1 MHLPLLL
8 LLLLPP
14 QVQQS
19 FMLLN
24 ASVESYLAAIPPKY
38 NRAARA

>member
-1 MHLPLLL
+1 VHLPLLLLPL

-24 ASVESYLAAIPPKY
+24 ASVEVY
-38 NRAARA
+38 